1 MCHKRSQFFHSYM
14 EPYME
19 LQHIILSGKMSECRK
34 TNAYGLSLSYA
45 IYKVQLTEKKKKQNS
60 VVSGLGL
67 KAYKFPLMR

>member
-1 MCHKRSQFFHSYM
+1 MCHKRRQFFHSYM

-45 IYKVQLTEKKKKQNS
+45 IYKGFNSQKKKKS
-60 VVSGLGL
+60 RTVVSRAGGSKHTNFHL
-67 KAYKFPLMR
+67 